1 MSKQTFKIF
10 SCRLEWLILFTVL
23 VVQPAKAQD
32 IPKFDLFVNRLRPAK
47 TIQEA
52 KPPQATRKIRQL
64 SQIEPVIT
72 SAQMLLVQSPTPN
85 NLPNQG
91 SEVVLVTGVKANP
104 TNQGVEIILQ
114 TTKGQQLQVINRS
127 IGNSFIADVPN
138 AQLRLLSG
146 EAFTFRSTKP
156 IAGITEIT
164 VSNFDASTIRVTV
177 IGEAS
182 VPAVE
187 LSDSPD
193 EGLIFSVASAASTQ
207 NRTPPAPGSQ
217 QTQPEQPTAQ
227 DDQPIELVVTGEQD
241 TRYNAPDASTATKT
255 DTPLRDIPG
264 SIQVIPQ
271 EVIRDQGAISVREA
285 VRNVS
290 GVTYSS
296 SFGNRGESFTVR
308 GFGAEPFL
316 NGFRGEGFS
325 RTQEESAN
333 IDRIEILKGPASILY
348 GRVDPSG
355 IINRVT
361 KKPLFDPFYELNFTA
376 GSYSFYRPT
385 LDFAGPLNDEKT
397 LAYRLN
403 IAYEDAGSFRDRVQT
418 ERFFFAP
425 SFTYQL
431 GKNTSLNLDVS
442 YLRDARPI
450 DRGLVVLSDNK
461 VPNIPIGRYLGDP
474 TRQEKFTQTLAALY
488 LDHRFNPNLS
498 LRSLFRYTASTE
510 SGPGATLQ
518 IFGDT
523 EDDRTFELG
532 NSIGDQYYETY
543 SWQNDLTAKVKTGA
557 IQHTVLLGLELTRQQ
572 SFFSARDRSAGFI
585 DVFNP
590 NYNFTF
596 GEFDPLRTGND
607 VTETFGIYLQDQI
620 TLLDN
625 LKLLV
630 GGRFDTYHY
639 ESTTNDVANAPDNAD
654 AFTPRVG
661 IVYQPIQ
668 QVSLYT
674 SYSQSFT
681 PNSGRS
687 ISNQPFDPQRGTGYE
702 VGVKTELLNGRLSST
717 LAYYDTKLKNV
728 LTDDLDNPGYSLQV
742 GEQRSRGI
750 EFDIAGEIL
759 PGWKVIAS
767 YANTNAEITKDNTF
781 AIGNRLNNVPRNGGS
796 LWTTYTLQTGS
807 LKGLGVGFGA
817 FFVGER
823 AGDLENSFVLPS
835 YTRLDAAL
843 YYQKDNLRIGLN
855 FKNLSDI
862 RYFEGSQGRVQVI
875 PGAPFIVQGTISYSF

>member
-1 MSKQTFKIF
+1 MVCGAMGQKSY
-10 SCRLEWLILFTVL
+10 ILFLVGVFSILTMQPAQADSDISRLQDVIHPQRSAAL
-23 VVQPAKAQD
+23 LAQDGVTVVQ
-32 IPKFDLFVNRLRPAK
+32 
-47 TIQEA
+47 
-52 KPPQATRKIRQL
+52 
-64 SQIEPVIT
+64 
-72 SAQMLLVQSPTPN
+72 
-85 NLPNQG
+85 
-91 SEVVLVTGVKANP
+91 VTGVKANP

-127 IGNSFIADVPN
+127 GGNSFIVDVPN
-138 AQLRLLSG
+138 AQLRLPLG
-146 EAFTFRSTKP
+146 EAFIFRSNKP

-164 VSNFDASTIRVTV
+164 VSNFDANTIRVTV
-177 IGEAS
+177 IGEGS
-182 VPAVE
+182 VPTVE

-193 EGLIFSVASAASTQ
+193 EGLIFSVASPASRAQ
-207 NRTPPAPGSQ
+207 NPTPPAPGSQ
-217 QTQPEQPTAQ
+217 QTQLEQPTPQ
-227 DDQPIELVVTGEQD
+227 DEQPIELVVTGEQD
-241 TRYNAPDASTATKT
+241 TGYNAPDASTATKT
-255 DTPLRDIPG
+255 DTPLRDIPA

-271 EVIRDQGAISVREA
+271 EVIRDQGAISVRDV

-290 GVTYSS
+290 GVTYGS
-296 SFGNRGESFTVR
+296 SFGNRTEGFTVR
-308 GFGAEPFL
+308 GFNAETFL

-348 GRVDPSG
+348 GRVEPSG

-431 GKNTSLNLDVS
+431 GKNTTLNLDVS

-532 NSIGDQYYETY
+532 DSIGDQYYETY
-543 SWQNDLTAKVKTGA
+543 SWQNDLTAKIKTGS
-557 IQHTVLLGLELTRQQ
+557 IQHTVLLGLELTRQK
-572 SFFSARDRSAGFI
+572 SFFYGTGRSAGFI

-590 NYNFTF
+590 NYDFTY
-596 GEFDPLRTGND
+596 GEFAPLSTGND

-620 TLLDN
+620 TLLNN

-639 ESTTNDVANAPDNAD
+639 ESTSNDIANAPDNAD

-668 QVSLYT
+668 EVSLYT

-681 PNSGRS
+681 PSNGRS

-717 LAYYDTKLKNV
+717 LAYYNTTLKNV
-728 LTDDLDNPGYSLQV
+728 LIDDLDNPDYSLQV
-742 GEQRSRGI
+742 GEQRSRGV

-759 PGWKVIAS
+759 LGWKVIAS
-767 YANTNAEITKDNTF
+767 YANTDAKVIEDN
-781 AIGNRLNNVPRNGGS
+781 ILQVGNRLNNVPRNSGS

-823 AGDLENSFVLPS
+823 AGDLANSFLLPG

-862 RYFEGSQGRVQVI
+862 RYFEGSQGRNQVI

>member
-1 MSKQTFKIF
+1 MKF
-10 SCRLEWLILFTVL
+10 SCNCSGSAAIVVCGAMGQKSYILFVVGVISILTMQPAQADSEISRLQDVIHPL
-23 VVQPAKAQD
+23 RSAALLAQDSSVTVVQ
-32 IPKFDLFVNRLRPAK
+32 
-47 TIQEA
+47 
-52 KPPQATRKIRQL
+52 
-64 SQIEPVIT
+64 
-72 SAQMLLVQSPTPN
+72 
-85 NLPNQG
+85 
-91 SEVVLVTGVKANP
+91 VTGVKANP

-114 TTKGQQLQVINRS
+114 TILGQQLQVINRS
-127 IGNSFIADVPN
+127 AGNSFVADIPN
-138 AQLRLLSG
+138 AQLRLPSG

-164 VSNFDASTIRVTV
+164 VTNFDANTIRVTV
-177 IGEAS
+177 IGGGS
-182 VPAVE
+182 VPTVE

-193 EGLIFSVASAASTQ
+193 EGLIFSVASAASRAQ
-207 NRTPPAPGSQ
+207 NPTPPAPGSQ

-227 DDQPIELVVTGEQD
+227 DDQSIELVVTGEQD
-241 TRYNAPDASTATKT
+241 TGYNAPDASTATKT
-255 DTPLRDIPG
+255 DAPLRDIPA

-290 GVTYSS
+290 GVTYASS
-296 SFGNRGESFTVR
+296 SGNRGEGFTVR
-308 GFGAEPFL
+308 GFSAETFL

-425 SFTYQL
+425 SFTYRL
-431 GKNTSLNLDVS
+431 GENTTLNLDVS

-461 VPNIPIGRYLGDP
+461 VPNIPLGRYLGDP

-488 LDHRFNPNLS
+488 LDHRFNSNLS

-523 EDDRTFELG
+523 KDDRTFELG

-543 SWQNDLTAKVKTGA
+543 SWQNDLTAKVKTGS
-557 IQHTVLLGLELTRQQ
+557 IQHTVLLGFELTRQKNL
-572 SFFSARDRSAGFI
+572 FSARDRSAGFI

-590 NYNFTF
+590 SYNFTF
-596 GEFDPLRTGND
+596 GEFDPLRTGNY

-630 GGRFDTYHY
+630 GGRFDTYRY
-639 ESTTNDVANAPDNAD
+639 ESTSNDVPDPPDNAE

-668 QVSLYT
+668 EVSLYT

-687 ISNQPFDPQRGTGYE
+687 RSDQPFDPQRGTGYE

-717 LAYYDTKLKNV
+717 LAYYNTTLKNV
-728 LTDDLDNPGYSLQV
+728 LTDDLGNPPGYSLQV

-759 PGWKVIAS
+759 SGWKVIAS
-767 YANTNAEITKDNTF
+767 YANTDAKVTEDN
-781 AIGNRLNNVPRNGGS
+781 ILQVGNRLNNVPRNSGS

-807 LKGLGVGFGA
+807 FKGLGVGFGA

-823 AGDLENSFVLPS
+823 AGDLANSFVVPG

-843 YYQKDNLRIGLN
+843 YYQKENFRIGLN

-862 RYFEGSQGRVQVI
+862 RYFEGSQGRNQVI

>member
-1 MSKQTFKIF
+1 MWNLQLPLLAATLVSVFFAQTVSAQSI
-10 SCRLEWLILFTVL
+10 SRSQNLTNREIPSSPQTI
-23 VVQPAKAQD
+23 PAT
-32 IPKFDLFVNRLRPAK
+32 N
-47 TIQEA
+47 T
-52 KPPQATRKIRQL
+52 TRKIKQL
-64 SQIEPVIT
+64 SELESVST
-72 SAQMLLVQSPTPN
+72 SAQTLLVQSPTPT
-85 NLPNQG
+85 
-91 SEVVLVTGVKANP
+91 SEIVQVTQVKANP
-104 TNQGVEIILQ
+104 TEKGVEVILQ

-127 IGNSFIADVPN
+127 VGNSFIADVPN
-138 AQLRLLSG
+138 TQLRLPSG
-146 EAFTFRSTKP
+146 EAFIFRSTKP

-164 VSNFDASTIRVTV
+164 VSNFDANTIRVTV
-177 IGEAS
+177 IGERS
-182 VPAVE
+182 VPTVK

-207 NRTPPAPGSQ
+207 NPTPPAPGTQ
-217 QTQPEQPTAQ
+217 KPQPEQPTAL
-227 DDQPIELVVTGEQD
+227 DNQPIELVVTGEQD
-241 TRYNAPDASTATKT
+241 TGYNAPDASTATKT
-255 DTPLRDIPG
+255 DTPLRDIPA

-271 EVIRDQGAISVREA
+271 EVIRDQGATNVREA

-290 GVTYSS
+290 GVTYAASY
-296 SFGNRGESFTVR
+296 GNRTEGFTVR
-308 GFGAEPFL
+308 GFNAETFL
-316 NGFRGEGFS
+316 NGFRGEDFS

-333 IDRIEILKGPASILY
+333 IDHIEILKGPASILY

-376 GSYSFYRPT
+376 GSYGFYRPT

-442 YLRDARPI
+442 YLRDARPV

-474 TRQEKFTQTLAALY
+474 TKQEQFTQTLAALY
-488 LDHRFNPNLS
+488 LDHRFNSNIS

-523 EDDRTFELG
+523 EDDRTFALG
-532 NSIGDQYYETY
+532 DSIGNQYYETY
-543 SWQNDLTAKVKTGA
+543 SWQNDLTAKVKTGS
-557 IQHTVLLGLELTRQQ
+557 IQHTVLLGLELVREK
-572 SFFSARDRSAGFI
+572 SFFYDRDRSAGFI
-585 DVFNP
+585 DIFNP
-590 NYNFTF
+590 SYNFTF
-596 GEFDPLRTGND
+596 GEFEPMRTGND

-620 TLLDN
+620 TLLNN

-639 ESTTNDVANAPDNAD
+639 ESTSDGVPVTPDNAD

-661 IVYQPIQ
+661 IVYQPIKE
-668 QVSLYT
+668 VSLYT

-687 ISNQPFDPQRGTGYE
+687 RSDQPFDPQRGTGYE
-702 VGVKTELLNGRLSST
+702 VGVKTELLNSRLSST

-742 GEQRSRGI
+742 GEQRSRGV
-750 EFDIAGEIL
+750 EFDVAGEIL
-759 PGWKVIAS
+759 SGWKVIAS
-767 YANTNAEITKDNTF
+767 YANTDAEITKDNTF

-807 LKGLGVGFGA
+807 LKGLGFGFGA

-823 AGDLENSFVLPS
+823 AGDLANSFVVPG

-843 YYQKDNLRIGLN
+843 YYQKDNFRVGLN

-862 RYFEGSQGRVQVI
+862 RYFEGSNGRSEVI
-875 PGAPFIVQGTISYSF
+875 PGAPFTVQGTISYSF

>member
-1 MSKQTFKIF
+1 MQLFWTSAIVVCGAMNQKK
-10 SCRLEWLILFTVL
+10 SYILL
-23 VVQPAKAQD
+23 VVGVISILTMRPAQADSDISRLQDVIHPQRSAALLAQD
-32 IPKFDLFVNRLRPAK
+32 SSV
-47 TIQEA
+47 T
-52 KPPQATRKIRQL
+52 
-64 SQIEPVIT
+64 V
-72 SAQMLLVQSPTPN
+72 VQ
-85 NLPNQG
+85 
-91 SEVVLVTGVKANP
+91 VTGVKANP

-114 TTKGQQLQVINRS
+114 TSLGQQLQVINRS
-127 IGNSFIADVPN
+127 AGNSFIADVPN
-138 AQLRLLSG
+138 AQLHLPSG

-164 VSNFDASTIRVTV
+164 VTNFDANTIRVTV
-177 IGEAS
+177 IGEGS
-182 VPAVE
+182 VPTVE

-193 EGLIFSVASAASTQ
+193 EGIIFSVASAASTQ
-207 NRTPPAPGSQ
+207 NPTPPAPGSQ

-241 TRYNAPDASTATKT
+241 TGYNASDASTATKT

-290 GVTYSS
+290 GVTYASS
-296 SFGNRGESFTVR
+296 SGNRGEGFTVR
-308 GFGAEPFL
+308 GFSAEPFL

-333 IDRIEILKGPASILY
+333 IDHIEILKGPASILY

-418 ERFFFAP
+418 ERFLFAP
-425 SFTYQL
+425 SFTYRL
-431 GKNTSLNLDVS
+431 SENTTLNLDVS

-461 VPNIPIGRYLGDP
+461 VPNIPLGRDLGDP

-543 SWQNDLTAKVKTGA
+543 SWQNDLTAKVKTGS
-557 IQHTVLLGLELTRQQ
+557 IQHTVLLGLELTRQK

-620 TLLDN
+620 TLLNN

-630 GGRFDTYHY
+630 GGRFDTYHF
-639 ESTTNDVANAPDNAD
+639 ESTTNDVANPPDNAD

-668 QVSLYT
+668 EVSLYT

-687 ISNQPFDPQRGTGYE
+687 ISNQPFDPQKGTGYE
-702 VGVKTELLNGRLSST
+702 VGVKTELLNSRLSST
-717 LAYYDTKLKNV
+717 LAYYNTTLKNV
-728 LTDDLDNPGYSLQV
+728 LIDDLDNPGYSLQV

-759 PGWKVIAS
+759 PGWKLIAS
-767 YANTNAEITKDNTF
+767 YANTDAKVTEDN
-781 AIGNRLNNVPRNGGS
+781 ILQVGNRLNNVPRNSGS

-807 LKGLGVGFGA
+807 LKGLGFGFGA

-823 AGDLENSFVLPS
+823 AGDLANSFVVPG

-843 YYQKDNLRIGLN
+843 YYQKDNFRIGLN

-862 RYFEGSQGRVQVI
+862 RYFEGSQGRTQVI